1 MDRLFFA
8 FLLSGGL
15 CCCVFFIS
23 GWFLQRRREKRYGR
37 ISSSVFLERYAN
49 RLYRIFSRS
58 KSFVK
63 FNNEIAYK
71 ISVFNTLSFDK
82 NRLLS
87 AAGISAL
94 GLLLCAASAA
104 ILVIYMPYWYI
115 ALVYIIVFNTS
126 VLFALQLVFELIMN
140 RQLKRM
146 PEALRI
152 LQSRFLSKGSIAK
165 AIHVSLPDL
174 PKGIKSEMLRI
185 YNALKQNEQ
194 EKAKETFR
202 EIDKKYMNEHMSV
215 LLDLIWLA
223 HYNGGA
229 ETIIYGGLACRETL

>member
-1 MDRLFFA
+1 M
-8 FLLSGGL
+8 
-15 CCCVFFIS
+15 
-23 GWFLQRRREKRYGR
+23 
-37 ISSSVFLERYAN
+37 
-49 RLYRIFSRS
+49 
-58 KSFVK
+58 
-63 FNNEIAYK
+63 
-71 ISVFNTLSFDK
+71 
-82 NRLLS
+82 
-87 AAGISAL
+87 
-94 GLLLCAASAA
+94 
-104 ILVIYMPYWYI
+104 
-115 ALVYIIVFNTS
+115 
-126 VLFALQLVFELIMN
+126 QLVFELIMN

-229 ETIIYGGLACRETL
+229 RND

>member
-23 GWFLQRRREKRYGR
+23 GWFLQRHREKRYGR

-71 ISVFNTLSFDK
+71 IS
-82 NRLLS
+82 
-87 AAGISAL
+87 GISAL

-174 PKGIKSEMLRI
+174 PKGIKSEMRSSRT
-185 YNALKQNEQ
+185 NRKRQKKHS
-194 EKAKETFR
+194 EKSIKN
-202 EIDKKYMNEHMSV
+202 I
-215 LLDLIWLA
+215 
-223 HYNGGA
+223 
-229 ETIIYGGLACRETL
+229 